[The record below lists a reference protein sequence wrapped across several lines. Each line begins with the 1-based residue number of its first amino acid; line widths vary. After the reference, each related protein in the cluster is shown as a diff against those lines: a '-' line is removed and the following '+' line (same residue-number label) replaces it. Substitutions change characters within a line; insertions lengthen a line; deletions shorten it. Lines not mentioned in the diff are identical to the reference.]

1 MATLLSPSRGK
12 GLIGLSKYIL
22 RRILVAFPLILGVTT
37 VVFVML
43 RVALPGDPA
52 KVMAGDRATPELIE
66 QIRHNLG
73 LDRPVFEQ
81 YLIFLRN
88 FVQGDLG
95 RSVKFREP
103 VLGVIAKAFPFTA
116 VLTFLCVAIGTSLG
130 LVIGVLTAVYQRTW
144 IDNFGIVLA
153 VLFYSIPTFWLG
165 LMLILVFSVGLRV
178 LPVQGVGTWKHFV
191 LPVTTLGLG
200 QSALIARLTRSSM
213 IEVLS
218 TDYVRTARA
227 KGLTQRRVLIRH
239 ALQNTLIPVIT
250 VVGLSVGGLLGGA
263 VITESIF
270 HLPGVGSLAIDAI
283 SNRDYPMIQ
292 GAVILVAASFV
303 FVNLVV
309 DIIYAFVDPRIRYE

>member
-1 MATLLSPSRGK
+1 M
-12 GLIGLSKYIL
+12 SKYIL

-52 KVMAGDRATPELIE
+52 QVMAGDRASPELVE
-66 QIRHNLG
+66 QIRRNLG
-73 LDRPVFEQ
+73 FDRPVLEQ
-81 YLIFLRN
+81 YLVFLRN
-88 FVQGDLG
+88 FAQGDLG

-103 VLGVIAKAFPFTA
+103 VAGVIARAFPFTA
-116 VLTFLCVAIGTSLG
+116 TLTLLCVAIGTSLG
-130 LVIGVLTAVYQRTW
+130 LIIGVVTAVYQRTW
-144 IDNFGIVLA
+144 IDNLGIVVA

-165 LMLILVFSVGLRV
+165 LMLILVFSVHLRL
-178 LPVQGVGTWKHFV
+178 LPVQGVGSWQHFV
-191 LPVTTLGLG
+191 LPVTTLAVG

-218 TDYVRTARA
+218 ADYVRTARA
-227 KGLTQRRVLIRH
+227 KGLPQRRVLSRH

-283 SNRDYPMIQ
+283 TNRDYPMIQ

-303 FVNLVV
+303 FVNLIV

>member
-1 MATLLSPSRGK
+1 MSQ
-12 GLIGLSKYIL
+12 YIL
-22 RRILVAFPLILGVTT
+22 RRILIAFPLILAVTT

-52 KVMAGDRATPELIE
+52 KLMAGDRASPKQVEV
-66 QIRHNLG
+66 IRRKLG

-88 FVQGDLG
+88 FSQGDLG

-116 VLTFLCVAIGTSLG
+116 KITFLSVTVGTTIGLAIG
-130 LVIGVLTAVYQRTW
+130 IITAVYQRTW
-144 IDNFGIVLA
+144 IDNLGIV
-153 VLFYSIPTFWLG
+153 VTVFFFSIPTFWLG
-165 LMLILVFSVGLRV
+165 LMLILIFSVGLRV
-178 LPVQGVGTWKHFV
+178 LPVQGASTWRHFI
-191 LPVTTLGLG
+191 LPVTTLAVG

-218 TDYVRTARA
+218 ADYVRTARA
-227 KGLTQRRVLIRH
+227 KGLSQQRVLIRH
-239 ALQNTLIPVIT
+239 ALRNTLIPVIT

-270 HLPGVGSLAIDAI
+270 GLPGVGRLAIDAI

-303 FVNLVV
+303 FVNLFV
-309 DIIYAFVDPRIRYE
+309 DIVYAFIDPRIRYG